1 MKLSVKM
8 TYISQQPPIKMP
20 QLVTRNICQE
30 VTDKDYSQTHF
41 GLVSD
46 VWTLSTAPVHVVI
59 DLKYTKTLFSPL
71 LNISAG
77 QSRTQWR
84 ERKIIV
90 NFI

>member
-1 MKLSVKM
+1 MFREQV
-8 TYISQQPPIKMP
+8 TWPSQQPAIKMP
-20 QLVTRNICQE
+20 QLVPRNVCQE

-46 VWTLSTAPVHVVI
+46 GWTLSIAPVHVVI

-77 QSRTQWR
+77 PGNRVHSEER
-84 ERKIIV
+84 EK
-90 NFI
+90 